1 MAIFAAYRKIDTMKA
16 KITFYALLILV
27 ISACKTDQ
35 PTEAFSGQ
43 LFSQVAPLQS
53 GVFFVNGINESW
65 QRNTMTFDY
74 FYNGAGVALGDI
86 NNDGLTDIFFAGND
100 VTNKLYLN
108 QGNMQFEDIT
118 LNALQSSV
126 KWASGASMIDINND
140 GFLDIYV
147 CNGGPNA
154 EAALRTNDFYINN
167 GDMTFTNKA
176 EKMGVNDAGR
186 SVQSSFFDYD
196 SDGDLD
202 LWVNNHSLYDGN
214 LNQWLS
220 NQNDEPQKSNPT
232 GKTRLY
238 RNDGGIF
245 TDVSQEA
252 GIFKEAFG
260 LGLAT
265 ADFDD
270 DGDIDVYVAN
280 DYFLPDYYYINNGD
294 GTFTD
299 KSKLL
304 LAHTSFYSM
313 GCDAADIN
321 NDGVLDLAVVDMTPE
336 DHYRNKVL
344 MESMDTERFRYLHDR
359 LKFTRQYMFNSLQ
372 MGGGFGSFQEVGK
385 AYGVSQ
391 SEWSWSALL
400 ADFDN
405 DGYKDYYVTNGFYR
419 DTKDNDFRLKQKEFE
434 SMPGAQFNEQ
444 VFNEFLKILKSTPTQ
459 NQLYRN
465 EKGEKFS
472 NQSTAWTDMGPS
484 FSNGAAYGD
493 LDNDG
498 DLDLVINNLQDTATI
513 LENKLPNS
521 NYLQVQLINP
531 TRTAASD
538 HAVVKIFQGD
548 KIQRADYNF
557 SRGYQSSVQQRI
569 HFGLGDDAID
579 SLSVSWS
586 DGTHYGSSDV
596 KSNQMLTI
604 NKRSGQV
611 IAKNNDRENT
621 RFMDITR
628 STGMDIFVDERDH
641 DDFATEILLPHKYS
655 TMGPALA
662 VGDVDGD
669 GFDDFYVGGSQGIAG
684 RIYTASGTSF
694 SPIDNKTFTLDSKH
708 EDLGAVF
715 LDVDN
720 DGDQDLYVASGGG
733 SEAAVSP
740 ILQED
745 RLYINSGNGFFVR
758 SVISLP
764 KTESSTKS
772 ITKLDYNGD
781 GKIDLFVGGRNTPGK
796 YPLAAESY
804 LMINTGGKFR
814 IEDLSAIQEN
824 MCGMVTGSA
833 VADLDQD
840 GKDELIIVG
849 EWCAPQIY
857 SQSENGLAL
866 VENAALAEM
875 TGWWQSI
882 QTVDIDRD
890 GDQDIVL
897 GNMGE
902 NNKFHPTK
910 EKPLGVLASDFDD
923 SGSID
928 IVLTK
933 EYKGKTVPV
942 RGKECSTEQ
951 MPFLQEKFPTYD
963 GFASSGIEDI
973 LGAEKVSS
981 ANQKAVTTMSS
992 MILINNGGMSFDAQ
1006 KLPAPAQWSPILDM
1020 IIDDFD
1026 KDGHTDIVVAGNLYD
1041 TEPETPSYDA
1051 GRGLLLNGNGDGTFT
1066 TSNLIQYSGLNISRN
1081 VRAIEP
1087 IKLGSNQKGILVA
1100 NHNDKMQLFLTR
1112 EDF

>member
-1 MAIFAAYRKIDTMKA
+1 MKA
-16 KITFYALLILV
+16 KITLYTLIILA
-27 ISACKTDQ
+27 ISACSTDK
-35 PTEAFSGQ
+35 PVEAFTGQ
-43 LFSQVAPLQS
+43 LFSEVAPIES
-53 GVFFVNGINESW
+53 GVFFVNGINETW
-65 QRNTMTFDY
+65 KRNTMTFDY

-100 VTNKLYLN
+100 VSNKLYLN

-126 KWASGASMIDINND
+126 KWATGATMIDINND
-140 GFLDIYV
+140 GYLDIYV

-154 EAALRTNDFYINN
+154 ESALRTNDFYINN

-176 EKMGVNDAGR
+176 EQMGVNDAGR
-186 SVQSSFFDYD
+186 SIQSSFFDYD
-196 SDGDLD
+196 NDGDLD

-214 LNQWLS
+214 LNPWLT
-220 NQNDEPQKSNPT
+220 NQSTEPQLSDPT

-238 RNDGGIF
+238 RNDGSTF
-245 TDVSQEA
+245 TDVSKEA

-265 ADFDD
+265 SDFDD
-270 DGDIDVYVAN
+270 DGDVDVYVAN

-372 MGGGFGSFQEVGK
+372 VGSGFGSFQEVGK

-419 DTKDNDFRLKQKEFE
+419 DTKDNDFKTKQKEFE
-434 SMPGAQFNEQ
+434 NMPGAQFNEQ

-459 NQLYRN
+459 NQIYRN
-465 EKGEKFS
+465 ENGEKFS

-498 DLDLVINNLQDTATI
+498 DIDLVINNLQDTAII

-521 NYLQVQLINP
+521 NYLQVQLTNP
-531 TRTAASD
+531 NRTAASN
-538 HAVVKIFQGD
+538 HAIIKVYQGD
-548 KIQRADYNF
+548 KIQRTDYNF
-557 SRGYQSSVQQRI
+557 TRGYQSGMQHRV
-569 HFGLGDDAID
+569 HFGLGEAAID
-579 SLSVSWS
+579 SLSVQWT
-586 DGTHYGSSDV
+586 DGTQYSSADV
-596 KSNQMLTI
+596 KSNQLLTI
-604 NKRSGQV
+604 NKRSGSV
-611 IAKNNDRENT
+611 IAENNQQKPT
-621 RFMDITR
+621 RFLDITR
-628 STGMDIFVDERDH
+628 STGMDIFTDEKKH
-641 DDFATEILLPHKYS
+641 DDFAQEILLPHKYS

-669 GFDDFYVGGSQGIAG
+669 GFDDFYIGGSQGVPG
-684 RIYTASGTSF
+684 RVFTASGTSF
-694 SPIDNKTFTLDSKH
+694 SPIANKAFILDGKH
-708 EDLGAVF
+708 EDLGATF
-715 LDVDN
+715 LDVDG

-733 SEAAVSP
+733 GEVAVSP
-740 ILQED
+740 ILSDD

-758 SVISLP
+758 SMISLP
-764 KTESSTKS
+764 KIESSTKS
-772 ITKLDYNGD
+772 ITQLDYNGD

-804 LMINTGGKFR
+804 LLINTGGKFR
-814 IEDLSAIQEN
+814 MEDISAIQEN
-824 MCGMVTGSA
+824 MCGMVTGSS
-833 VADLDQD
+833 VSDLDGD
-840 GKDELIIVG
+840 GKDELILVG

-857 SQSENGLAL
+857 SQSETGLAL
-866 VENAALAEM
+866 VENSTLAEM
-875 TGWWQSI
+875 TGWWQSV
-882 QTVDIDRD
+882 QTVDIDND
-890 GDQDIVL
+890 GDQDIIL

-902 NNKFHPTK
+902 NNKFHPTI
-910 EKPLGVLASDFDD
+910 EKPLGLLASDFDD
-923 SGSID
+923 SGTID

-951 MPFLQEKFPTYD
+951 MPFLKDKFPTYD

-973 LGAEKVSS
+973 LGADKISA

-992 MILINNGGMSFDAQ
+992 MILINNGSMSFEVNR
-1006 KLPAPAQWSPILDM
+1006 LPSQAQWSPVLDM
-1020 IIDDFD
+1020 IVDDYN
-1026 KDGHTDIVVAGNLYD
+1026 KDGNLDIVIAGNLYD
-1041 TEPETPSYDA
+1041 TEPETPAYDA
-1051 GRGLLLNGNGDGTFT
+1051 GRGLLLSGNGDGTFN
-1066 TSNLIQYSGLNISRN
+1066 TSNLIQSSGLNISKN
-1081 VRAIEP
+1081 VRAIES

-1100 NHNDKMQLFLTR
+1100 NHNDKMQIFLVR

>member
-1 MAIFAAYRKIDTMKA
+1 MKA
-16 KITFYALLILV
+16 KIILYTLIILV
-27 ISACKTDQ
+27 FSACKTDK
-35 PTEAFSGQ
+35 PVEAFTGQ
-43 LFSQVAPLQS
+43 LFSEISPLES

-65 QRNTMTFDY
+65 QRNTMTYDY

-86 NNDGLTDIFFAGND
+86 NNDGLTDIFFTGND

-108 QGNMQFEDIT
+108 KGNMQFEDISQ
-118 LNALQSSV
+118 NALQSSV
-126 KWASGASMIDINND
+126 KWATGATMIDINND

-154 EAALRTNDFYINN
+154 ESGLRTNDLYINN

-176 EKMGVNDAGR
+176 EQMGVNDAGR

-196 SDGDLD
+196 QDGDLD
-202 LWVNNHSLYDGN
+202 LWVNNHSQYDGN
-214 LNQWLS
+214 LNPWLS
-220 NQNDEPQKSNPT
+220 LQNSKEGLADPT
-232 GKTRLY
+232 GKPRLY
-238 RNDGGIF
+238 RNDGQKF
-245 TDVSQEA
+245 TDVSKEA
-252 GIFKEAFG
+252 GIFREAFG

-265 ADFDD
+265 SDFDD

-359 LKFTRQYMFNSLQ
+359 LKFTRQYMYNSLQ
-372 MGGGFGSFQEVGK
+372 VGGGFGSFQEVGK

-391 SEWSWSALL
+391 SEWSWAALL

-419 DTKDNDFRLKQKEFE
+419 DTKDNDFKKIQNEFE
-434 SMPGAQFNEQ
+434 ETPGAQYNEN

-459 NQLYRN
+459 NQFYKN
-465 EKGEKFS
+465 ENGEKFS
-472 NQSTAWTDMGPS
+472 NQSTNWTNMGPS

-498 DLDLVINNLQDTATI
+498 DLDLVLNNLQDTASI
-513 LENKLPNS
+513 LENKITGS
-521 NYLQVQLINP
+521 NYLQVHLTNP
-531 TRTAASD
+531 NRTAASD
-538 HAVVKIFQGD
+538 HAVIKLYQGD

-557 SRGYQSSVQQRI
+557 TRGYQSSVQHRV
-569 HFGLGDDAID
+569 HFGLGTEVID
-579 SLSVSWS
+579 SINVHWT
-586 DGTHYGSSDV
+586 DGTQYTAKDV
-596 KSNQMLTI
+596 KPNELITI
-604 NKRSGQV
+604 NKRSGTQV
-611 IAKNNDRENT
+611 FTDTKAKPT
-621 RFMDITR
+621 RFMDITK
-628 STGMDIFVDERDH
+628 SAGIDIFSDEKDF

-669 GFDDFYVGGSQGIAG
+669 GLDDFYIGGSQGKSG
-684 RIYTASGTSF
+684 TIYTASGSSF
-694 SPIDNKTFTLDSKH
+694 SPIDNRTFMLDSKH
-708 EDLGAVF
+708 EDLGATF

-720 DGDQDLYVASGGG
+720 DGDLDLYVASGGG
-733 SEAAVSP
+733 GEVAVSP
-740 ILQED
+740 ILSDD
-745 RLYINSGNGFFVR
+745 RLYINSGNGFFIN
-758 SVISLP
+758 SQISLP
-764 KTESSTKS
+764 NIESSTKS

-781 GKIDLFVGGRNTPGK
+781 GKIDLFIGGRNTPGK

-804 LMINTGGKFR
+804 LLINTGGKFR
-814 IEDLSAIQEN
+814 IEDISSLQEN
-824 MCGMVTGSA
+824 MCGMITGA
-833 VADLDQD
+833 TVVDLDGD
-840 GKDELIIVG
+840 GKDELIVVG
-849 EWCAPQIY
+849 EWCVPQIY
-857 SQSENGLAL
+857 SQTETGFTLLENTTLNGL
-866 VENAALAEM
+866 

-882 QTVDIDRD
+882 QTADIDKD
-890 GDQDIVL
+890 GDQDIIL

-902 NNKFHPTK
+902 NNKFNPST
-910 EKPLGVLASDFDD
+910 EKPLGILASDFDD

-951 MPFLQEKFPTYD
+951 MPFLEEKFPTYD

-973 LGAEKVSS
+973 LGADKISA
-981 ANQKAVTTMSS
+981 ANQKAVTTFSS
-992 MILINNGGMSFDAQ
+992 IVLINKGNMNFEVQ
-1006 KLPAPAQWSPILDM
+1006 RLPTPAQWSPIMDM
-1020 IIDDFD
+1020 IIDDYD
-1026 KDGHTDIVVAGNLYD
+1026 KDGNIDIVVAGNMYD
-1041 TEPETPSYDA
+1041 TEPETPAYDA
-1051 GRGLLLNGNGDGTFT
+1051 GRGLLLNGNGDGTFS

-1081 VRAIEP
+1081 VRAIES
-1087 IKLGSNQKGILVA
+1087 IKLGKTQKGILVA
-1100 NHNDKMQLFLTR
+1100 NHNDKMQLFLAR

>member
-1 MAIFAAYRKIDTMKA
+1 MKVKIILYT
-16 KITFYALLILV
+16 LVILV
-27 ISACKTDQ
+27 VSACTSDSSQ
-35 PTEAFSGQ
+35 EAYNGK
-43 LFSQVAPLQS
+43 LFDEVKPIES

-86 NNDGLTDIFFAGND
+86 NNDGLTDIFFTGND
-100 VTNKLYLN
+100 VSNKLYLN
-108 QGNMQFEDIT
+108 QGDMKFEDIT

-126 KWASGASMIDINND
+126 KWATGATMIDINND
-140 GFLDIYV
+140 GYLDIYV

-167 GDMTFTNKA
+167 GDMTFTNRA
-176 EKMGVNDAGR
+176 EQMGVNDAGR
-186 SVQSSFFDYD
+186 SIQSSFFDYD
-196 SDGDLD
+196 NDGDLD
-202 LWVNNHSLYDGN
+202 LWVNNHSLYNGN
-214 LNQWLS
+214 LNGWLS
-220 NQNDEPQKSNPT
+220 NQNSEAGRSDAT
-232 GKTRLY
+232 GKNRLY
-238 RNDGGIF
+238 RNDGGQF
-245 TDVSQEA
+245 TDVSKEA
-252 GIFKEAFG
+252 GIFREAFG

-265 ADFDD
+265 SDFDD

-280 DYFLPDYYYINNGD
+280 DYFLPDFYYINNGD

-304 LAHTSFYSM
+304 LTHTSFYSM

-321 NDGVLDLAVVDMTPE
+321 NDGVLDIAVVDMTPA

-344 MESMDTERFRYLHDR
+344 MESMDTERFRYLHDQLR
-359 LKFTRQYMFNSLQ
+359 FTRQYMYNSLQ
-372 MGGGFGSFQEVGK
+372 IGSGYGSFQEVGK

-391 SEWSWSALL
+391 SEWSWAALL

-434 SMPGAQFNEQ
+434 NTPGAQFNES

-459 NQLYRN
+459 NQLYKN
-465 EKGEKFS
+465 ENGEKFS
-472 NQSTAWTDMGPS
+472 NQSTSWTDMAPS
-484 FSNGAAYGD
+484 FTNGAAYGD

-498 DLDLVINNLQDTATI
+498 DLDLVLSNLQDTARI
-513 LENKLPNS
+513 LENKLPKQ
-521 NYLQVQLINP
+521 NYLQVQLIN
-531 TRTAASD
+531 TNRTAANN
-538 HAVVKIFQGD
+538 HAIVKLYQGD
-548 KIQRADYNF
+548 KVQRVDYNF
-557 SRGYQSSVQQRI
+557 TRGYQSSMQHRV
-569 HFGLGDDAID
+569 HFGLGGTKID
-579 SLSVSWS
+579 SLSVQWM
-586 DGTHYGSSDV
+586 DGIHYSTTDV
-596 KSNQMLTI
+596 TPNQLITI
-604 NKRSGQV
+604 KKNSGRV
-611 IAKNNDRENT
+611 IEKNNEKVAT
-621 RFMDITR
+621 RFMDITQA
-628 STGMDIFVDERDH
+628 TGMDIFVEEKKF
-641 DDFATEILLPHKYS
+641 DDFSKEILLPHKYS

-684 RIYTASGTSF
+684 RVFTASGTSF
-694 SPIDNKTFTLDSKH
+694 SPIANKAFLQDSRY
-708 EDLGAVF
+708 EDIGAVF

-733 SEAAVSP
+733 AEVAVGPVLSN
-740 ILQED
+740 D

-758 SVISLP
+758 SVIGLP
-764 KTESSTKS
+764 KLETSTKS

-796 YPLAAESY
+796 YPLSAESF
-804 LMINTGGKFR
+804 LLINTGGKFR
-814 IEDLSAIQEN
+814 VEDISAIQDN
-824 MCGMVTGSA
+824 MCGMVTGSTI
-833 VADLDQD
+833 ADLNSD
-840 GKDELIIVG
+840 GKDEIIIVG

-857 SQSENGLAL
+857 TQTEAGLSL
-866 VENAALAEM
+866 VQNTELAAM
-875 TGWWQSI
+875 TGWWQSV
-882 QTVDIDRD
+882 QTVDIDKD

-902 NNKFHPTK
+902 NNKFQPTP

-942 RGKECSTEQ
+942 RGKECSSEQ
-951 MPFLQEKFPTYD
+951 MPFLKEKFPTYD
-963 GFASSGIEDI
+963 GFASSSIEDI
-973 LGAEKVSS
+973 LGEDKISK

-992 MILINNGGMSFDAQ
+992 MILINNGNMSFEAI

-1020 IIDDFD
+1020 VVDDYD
-1026 KDGHTDIVVAGNLYD
+1026 KDGNVDIVVAGNLYD
-1041 TEPETPSYDA
+1041 TEPETPAYDA
-1051 GRGLLLNGNGDGTFT
+1051 GRGLLLSGNGDGTFT
-1066 TSNLIQYSGLNISRN
+1066 TSNLISYSGLNISRN

-1087 IKLGSNQKGILVA
+1087 IKLGSKQKGILIA
-1100 NHNDKMQLFLTR
+1100 NHSDKMQLFLVR
-1112 EDF
+1112 EDI